1 MTTDV
6 GHFCKWGS
14 YCLISTGFQFG
25 TMTTFFFNMDGEE
38 GMCLVPLYGTLNLK
52 IIQMVNLTL
61 FYYNKALLNKF

>member
-1 MTTDV
+1 
-6 GHFCKWGS
+6 
-14 YCLISTGFQFG
+14 
-25 TMTTFFFNMDGEE
+25 MDGEE

>member
-1 MTTDV
+1 MGELLFNKYWVSVWDDDN
-6 GHFCKWGS
+6 
-14 YCLISTGFQFG
+14 
-25 TMTTFFFNMDGEE
+25 FFFNMDGEE